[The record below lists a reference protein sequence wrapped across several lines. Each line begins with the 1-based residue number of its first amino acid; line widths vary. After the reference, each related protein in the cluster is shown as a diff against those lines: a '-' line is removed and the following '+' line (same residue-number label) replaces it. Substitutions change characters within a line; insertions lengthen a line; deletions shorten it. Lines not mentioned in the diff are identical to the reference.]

1 MVDPLTTSIVGWGF
15 SAAGWLISPILTRFL
30 NKCFDALGI
39 DLPPYLLFRKHALF
53 EKLENLQ
60 TILLPQLLIL
70 TEAAQQSPH
79 RPLLKQWLQKLRY
92 AFYEAEHVLGLVEYK
107 RLEKEVNSFFP
118 LETKFSA
125 KKVKIKLFKFCS
137 EKKKLVKSLENI
149 EKIVNEATDKL
160 VGLLNLSSNS
170 INNSTHRP
178 NVQYRE
184 TTSTSGSMVI
194 GRDKDRDEI
203 VKLLRENLLES
214 SSNANCYSVIGIWGM
229 GGSGKTTLAQYV
241 CEYEKE
247 ANYFDLVI
255 WAHVSQ
261 TFNVHAILKKIS
273 ESAYMEPCPD
283 FSSLE
288 VLQSKVEEKLRGQRY
303 FMVLDDAW
311 CDKTVSEQEVDQL
324 FAPLKAGKRGSKI
337 LVTSRIEEA
346 AIILRAKNPVP
357 LRELDKEQF
366 LSLFMCKALGDTQIR
381 NNHLE
386 KRLLS
391 IGEQI
396 VAKLCRSP
404 LAATTV
410 AGQLRRRVPEP
421 DFWLSIL
428 NTGLLNDTMGAL
440 YLSYQYLPPPLQR
453 CFQFC
458 SIFYKGQ
465 KFGHD
470 HLVNL
475 WIAEGFIEA
484 EVSNEHMKDIAN
496 RYILEL
502 ISSSFFQVDE
512 RQGNKYFMHDLMH
525 DLAELVSEGEC
536 FRIENGNEKEIP
548 TQTRHVSVLP
558 NMLEE
563 YMERICKLKYLCTI
577 MVQPQL
583 RFTGTKERVN
593 LNALFMKSRQ
603 LRVVHIDGCL
613 VEKNLE
619 SVLKLRNLRYLS
631 VQFTIHGNSKS
642 YNSLNQLY
650 QLCVLDTGRQHIS
663 NVGRLIS
670 LHKLKEFHIE
680 RASGFEIKQL
690 KHLTNLYGSLSIYG
704 LHNVESKEEANQ
716 AKLSAKDLHKLKLY
730 WGYESKDVLR
740 DIDVETLEGL
750 CPPPQIKELSIHG
763 YTGKRFPS
771 WISENNENIIH
782 LKHLELSDCRGLEAL
797 KRINEL
803 CNLQYLTISNLP
815 RLNSWEPLPLSVTK
829 LKLDCLPIAFARKK
843 DIEMLT
849 STRIS
854 RISDIVNFLDNTF
867 GDNAYAA
874 MEFNF
879 DWVEEMMEL
888 SDNEQMV
895 STISKDI
902 EKCLVKKLDN
912 LIFQFTNTYDEQFF
926 LPALEK
932 LSIRSC
938 FITDKILARS
948 LKGLTSLTHVTLED
962 IITITCIPKEVLS
975 LLNNIMVLEVYRCLL
990 LKSIGGW
997 DTHRSLQ
1004 KFTIDFCPSLILQT
1018 SIDTKNCNNLELT
1031 SSLCILKEVMLD
1043 GCMPSDDIL
1052 QGLISLKTLFVWNCP
1067 TIVDLHI
1074 GHLKSLVCLFVRDC
1088 PNIVSLRGCSELEN
1102 LYSLDVTGCQK
1113 LECYSDTDKLPQLYK
1128 LYISRFSL
1136 VAQLISISGFSSLVI
1151 LRFYKVQLE
1160 YFSPEEC
1167 EVLHYLSSL
1176 EELNFLDC
1184 KLRSLPPLLCLLSL
1198 KKLSIRGCVNLIVLA
1213 ELPPSTQTISILE
1226 CNEEFTRSCK
1236 DTSHPNWHKISHI
1249 PKKNIER

>member
-15 SAAGWLISPILTRFL
+15 SAAGWLISPILIRLL

-39 DLPPYLLFRKHALF
+39 DLPPYLLCRKHALF
-53 EKLENLQ
+53 EKLEKLQ

-118 LETKFSA
+118 LETKFNV
-125 KKVKIKLFKFCS
+125 KKVRIKLFKFSS

-273 ESAYMEPCPD
+273 ESAFMEPCPD

-288 VLQSKVEEKLRGQRY
+288 GLQSKVEEKLRGQRY

-311 CDKTVSEQEVDQL
+311 CDKAVSEQEVEQL

-346 AIILRAKNPVP
+346 AIILGAMNP
-357 LRELDKEQF
+357 
-366 LSLFMCKALGDTQIR
+366 
-381 NNHLE
+381 
-386 KRLLS
+386 
-391 IGEQI
+391 
-396 VAKLCRSP
+396 
-404 LAATTV
+404 
-410 AGQLRRRVPEP
+410 
-421 DFWLSIL
+421 
-428 NTGLLNDTMGAL
+428 
-440 YLSYQYLPPPLQR
+440 
-453 CFQFC
+453 
-458 SIFYKGQ
+458 
-465 KFGHD
+465 
-470 HLVNL
+470 
-475 WIAEGFIEA
+475 
-484 EVSNEHMKDIAN
+484 
-496 RYILEL
+496 
-502 ISSSFFQVDE
+502 
-512 RQGNKYFMHDLMH
+512 
-525 DLAELVSEGEC
+525 
-536 FRIENGNEKEIP
+536 IP
-548 TQTRHVSVLP
+548 
-558 NMLEE
+558 
-563 YMERICKLKYLCTI
+563 
-577 MVQPQL
+577 
-583 RFTGTKERVN
+583 
-593 LNALFMKSRQ
+593 
-603 LRVVHIDGCL
+603 
-613 VEKNLE
+613 
-619 SVLKLRNLRYLS
+619 
-631 VQFTIHGNSKS
+631 
-642 YNSLNQLY
+642 
-650 QLCVLDTGRQHIS
+650 
-663 NVGRLIS
+663 
-670 LHKLKEFHIE
+670 
-680 RASGFEIKQL
+680 
-690 KHLTNLYGSLSIYG
+690 
-704 LHNVESKEEANQ
+704 
-716 AKLSAKDLHKLKLY
+716 
-730 WGYESKDVLR
+730 
-740 DIDVETLEGL
+740 
-750 CPPPQIKELSIHG
+750 
-763 YTGKRFPS
+763 
-771 WISENNENIIH
+771 
-782 LKHLELSDCRGLEAL
+782 
-797 KRINEL
+797 
-803 CNLQYLTISNLP
+803 
-815 RLNSWEPLPLSVTK
+815 LNSWEPVPLSVTE
-829 LKLDCLPIAFARKK
+829 LKLDRLPLAFARKK

-888 SDNEQMV
+888 SDNEQMG
-895 STISKDI
+895 
-902 EKCLVKKLDN
+902 LV
-912 LIFQFTNTYDEQFF
+912 
-926 LPALEK
+926 
-932 LSIRSC
+932 
-938 FITDKILARS
+938 
-948 LKGLTSLTHVTLED
+948 
-962 IITITCIPKEVLS
+962 
-975 LLNNIMVLEVYRCLL
+975 
-990 LKSIGGW
+990 
-997 DTHRSLQ
+997 
-1004 KFTIDFCPSLILQT
+1004 
-1018 SIDTKNCNNLELT
+1018 
-1031 SSLCILKEVMLD
+1031 
-1043 GCMPSDDIL
+1043 
-1052 QGLISLKTLFVWNCP
+1052 SLKTLFVWNCP

-1088 PNIVSLRGCSELEN
+1088 PNIVSLRGCSELKN
-1102 LYSLDVTGCQK
+1102 LYSLDVTGCRK
-1113 LECYSDTDKLPQLYK
+1113 LECYSDTDKLPHLNK

-1151 LRFYKVQLE
+1151 LRFYKVQQE

-1176 EELNFLDC
+1176 EELYFLDC

-1198 KKLSIRGCVNLIVLA
+1198 KKLDIRGCVNLILLP
-1213 ELPPSTQTISILE
+1213 ELPPSAQTISILE

-1249 PKKNIER
+1249 PKKNIEP